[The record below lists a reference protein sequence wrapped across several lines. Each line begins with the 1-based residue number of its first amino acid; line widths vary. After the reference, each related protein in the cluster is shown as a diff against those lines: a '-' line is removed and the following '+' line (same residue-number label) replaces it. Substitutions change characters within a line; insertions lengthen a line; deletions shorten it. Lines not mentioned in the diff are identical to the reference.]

1 MATVVHISNNP
12 LYDDTRII
20 IRQILRL
27 GNSIKRDVSRLVAY
41 QSQEVSEKVSAHI
54 ANCKTRILVRLA
66 TVDSIRHQ
74 KRIQNEDQWEKI
86 LYDAMSQ
93 IYRHSDSPDFRR
105 KIQLLLSI
113 DGNDTTKTGIE
124 FMQIYMRIVARIP
137 EDQIYSPF
145 KP

>member
-1 MATVVHISNNP
+1 MTSVVNISKNP

-27 GNSIKRDVSRLVAY
+27 GNAIKRDVSRLVAY
-41 QSQEVSEKVSAHI
+41 QSEEHSDKIHSYI
-54 ANCKTRILVRLA
+54 MNCKRRILERLA

-74 KRIQNEDQWEKI
+74 RRIQNEDQWKKI

-113 DGNDTTKTGIE
+113 DSNDATKTGIE
-124 FMQIYMRIVARIP
+124 FLQIYMRIVARIP
-137 EDQIYSPF
+137 EDQMYTPF